1 LVLLRQDFTVSPV
14 CPRTHSVDQAG
25 LKFRDLLASASPMP
39 GFKGMLYHHPAR
51 KMLLLSCWIL
61 LLIIEENEWVD
72 AAAPAAFMK
81 V

>member
-1 LVLLRQDFTVSPV
+1 
-14 CPRTHSVDQAG
+14 
-25 LKFRDLLASASPMP
+25 MP